1 MGIHGL
7 LRELRPAPRISLARL
22 SSDHYT
28 THSRPLRLAIDISI
42 WLFQIQSGKGGSNPA
57 LRTFYYRLLRLLTL
71 NIHPLFVFDG
81 PNKPLFKRNKKVG
94 GPGVKVASVP
104 EFLAKQLLR
113 QFGFPWHVA
122 PGEAEAECAV
132 LQRGGL
138 VDAVLSEDV
147 DTLMFGCGVT
157 LRSWNAEGAAGS
169 GAGGAKGNGPP
180 THVSVYREEE
190 TRERSGGID
199 PSGMILVALM
209 SGGDYLP
216 EGIPGC
222 GPKVACDAAR
232 AGFGTELCGLGRK
245 DREGLA
251 RWRERLEREIKTNES
266 KFFSRRNPSFT
277 LPEGFPNKEVL
288 GYYTHPCV
296 SSSEKLERLR
306 SSLKWDQE
314 IDFPALREFAKDA
327 FDWRCVT
334 GARKFI
340 KNLAPAM
347 LIRELRLRGEKAG
360 DEHPDHEDAQ
370 KESEETLVKAIHGT
384 RTHPSV
390 DSALELR
397 ISFIPSSLVP
407 LDLSLEEEDDDDL
420 MPPSASQTPADDTNE
435 TPSPASDSDSE
446 SIRLPPPTS
455 PTKKRNF
462 KPYDPDLPEKV
473 WILKPFLQLGCPLLV
488 EDWEASSRD
497 PKAFLKQRR
506 KAREVG
512 GVANGKGK
520 GKGTAGRWKK
530 KAGMD
535 AREEGNAVM
544 DSFFAVSKTTEAED
558 LGDLSI
564 ASSKEQGRKTRN
576 PAAAPSPRRNPLAEL
591 SRGEVSGRHNSRSTS
606 PFPRHSTTNKTAVGG
621 SPGKQKKGFVDD
633 DELEILSPPDIP
645 SGRAVR
651 PSLEQEPSRQD
662 VEILDLRGDTT
673 STARHP
679 PADPPAKSPTYSH
692 PTTNAFAAAA
702 AFPAHSST
710 NPTRSR
716 RARASPTPQPEPTT
730 KSSHL
735 PPLPRPSG
743 AQNKRSRCTPDLLSR
758 PVSSSQ
764 PSPARS
770 QRSIIDYYSPS
781 PRRKVADPAIVGGAT
796 GDRRIRRPD
805 FGSGKPGIR
814 DGKGDGKSGG
824 KVIVDL
830 LSSSPSAPISAPHRD
845 GDADVEGGSRK
856 HTAQRLR
863 RSPIDK
869 TAASSASDG
878 ARDIEM
884 RDAEASPTPRR
895 RRVQEPVSQCGSTGL
910 GSHSSLRSTHADEE
924 TSLRKKFVRCSG
936 PYREEEEEGEQ
947 MDVTPRP
954 ARKIGGEVE
963 DGEDE
968 DGMARFSPGKLPDTV
983 TKRRKKDPRKKL
995 PEKGPEARPT
1005 VQRGGSETVEILDL
1019 AGSPLPMDRKGD
1031 VRASDYQG
1039 EEEDEDEDLP
1049 SPSSFLPKPS
1059 RLEIPRE
1066 KAGVVGQMDG
1076 VNEDAPSS
1084 SYPTPPLTRDEGDAE
1099 EGSLRD
1105 SANIGLSTTTIETRP
1120 AVERDLSTTRPMKR
1134 SQPPSKT
1141 SSSTNPPSTTTY
1153 PLPSLRR
1160 SPRHHNKQDQTPSS
1174 TNHPQPSLPPLQ
1186 ITKSSSTD
1194 TTKFTT
1200 DESYPTTTSNPP
1212 PIKRKAFQLRA
1223 SLEGSW
1229 KEVDLMGEGDGL
1241 ELSKA
1246 TGGIGVSSPTVGAT
1260 RDGCTHGEGKGK
1272 GKGKGKWWR
1281 KSGVEV
1287 LDLTGD

>member
-132 LQRGGL
+132 LQREGL

-169 GAGGAKGNGPP
+169 GAGGGTKGNGPP

-251 RWRERLEREIKTNES
+251 RWRESLEREIRTNES

-296 SSSEKLERLR
+296 SSPEKLERLK

-327 FDWRCVT
+327 FDWRCIT

-347 LIRELRLRGEKAG
+347 LIRELRLRGEKAE
-360 DEHPDHEDAQ
+360 DEHPDHGDTQ
-370 KESEETLVKAIHGT
+370 KESEETLVKAIHGI

-407 LDLSLEEEDDDDL
+407 LDLSLEEEDDEIL
-420 MPPSASQTPADDTNE
+420 PPSASQTPADDTNE

-497 PKAFLKQRR
+497 PRAFLKQRR

-512 GVANGKGK
+512 ARGGDAAK
-520 GKGTAGRWKK
+520 GKGTGRGKK
-530 KAGMD
+530 KAGG
-535 AREEGNAVM
+535 AGREEGNAVM
-544 DSFFAVSKTTEAED
+544 DSFFAVSKTRELED
-558 LGDLSI
+558 LGGFSI
-564 ASSKEQGRKTRN
+564 SSSSKEQGRKTRN
-576 PAAAPSPRRNPLAEL
+576 PAAAPSPWRNPLAEL

-606 PFPRHSTTNKTAVGG
+606 PLPRHSATDKTAVGG
-621 SPGKQKKGFVDD
+621 SPAKQKKGFVDD
-633 DELEILSPPDIP
+633 DELEILSPPGIP
-645 SGRAVR
+645 SGRAVH
-651 PSLEQEPSRQD
+651 PSIEQEPSRQD

-679 PADPPAKSPTYSH
+679 PADPPAKSTTYSH
-692 PTTNAFAAAA
+692 PTIDAYAAAAAA

-716 RARASPTPQPEPTT
+716 RARPSPAFEPQPPTQP
-730 KSSHL
+730 SHL

-743 AQNKRSRCTPDLLSR
+743 PQSKRARCTPDLLSR
-758 PVSSSQ
+758 PPTSSQ

-781 PRRKVADPAIVGGAT
+781 PRRKVPAAAIPGGAMT
-796 GDRRIRRPD
+796 DRGIPRPD

-814 DGKGDGKSGG
+814 DGEGEGKSGG

-830 LSSSPSAPISAPHRD
+830 LSSSPSAPISAPRRA
-845 GDADVEGGSRK
+845 GNADVEGGSRK

-863 RSPIDK
+863 RSPID
-869 TAASSASDG
+869 TAAASSASDE
-878 ARDIEM
+878 ARDVEM
-884 RDAEASPTPRR
+884 RDAGPSPTPRR
-895 RRVQEPVSQCGSTGL
+895 RRVQEPVSQCGNSGL
-910 GSHSSLRSTHADEE
+910 DSNSSSYFTHADEE

-936 PYREEEEEGEQ
+936 PYGEEEEGEQ
-947 MDVTPRP
+947 MDMTPRP
-954 ARKIGGEVE
+954 ARRIGGEVE

-968 DGMARFSPGKLPDTV
+968 GETACFSPGILPDTV
-983 TKRRKKDPRKKL
+983 TKSRKKGPRKKVR
-995 PEKGPEARPT
+995 EKGPEARAT
-1005 VQRGGSETVEILDL
+1005 VQRGGRETVEILDP
-1019 AGSPLPMDRKGD
+1019 AASHLPMGRKGD

-1049 SPSSFLPKPS
+1049 SPSSFLSKPS
-1059 RLEIPRE
+1059 RLVIPQG
-1066 KAGVVGQMDG
+1066 KAVAVGQMDS
-1076 VNEDAPSS
+1076 VHEDAPSS
-1084 SYPTPPLTRDEGDAE
+1084 SYPTPPLTRDEGDPKE
-1099 EGSLRD
+1099 CSLRD
-1105 SANIGLSTTTIETRP
+1105 SANIGLSTTMIETRP
-1120 AVERDLSTTRPMKR
+1120 PFEKDLSTTRPTKR

-1141 SSSTNPPSTTTY
+1141 FSYPTTTH
-1153 PLPSLRR
+1153 PIPSVRR
-1160 SPRHHNKQDQTPSS
+1160 SPRHHQQDHTISS
-1174 TNHPQPSLPPLQ
+1174 TTHPQPSLPPLQ
-1186 ITKSSSTD
+1186 ITKPSSDD
-1194 TTKFTT
+1194 TTVTT
-1200 DESYPTTTSNPP
+1200 TEESYSTTTSNPP
-1212 PIKRKAFQLRA
+1212 PTKKKAFQLRA

-1229 KEVDLMGEGDGL
+1229 REVDLTGDGSGL
-1241 ELSKA
+1241 ELSKGKA
-1246 TGGIGVSSPTVGAT
+1246 AGVGGSSAAPCGSGGYV
-1260 RDGCTHGEGKGK
+1260 REEGK

-1281 KSGVEV
+1281 KSAVEV

>member
-7 LRELRPAPRISLARL
+7 LRELRPAPRTSLALL
-22 SSDHYT
+22 SSNHYT

-104 EFLAKQLLR
+104 EFLAKQLLK

-132 LQRGGL
+132 LQREGL

-157 LRSWNAEGAAGS
+157 LRSWNAEGAG
-169 GAGGAKGNGPP
+169 GAGGGGTKGNGPP

-199 PSGMILVALM
+199 PPGMILVALM

-251 RWRERLEREIKTNES
+251 RWRERLEREIRTNES

-296 SSSEKLERLR
+296 SSPEKLERLR
-306 SSLKWDQE
+306 TSLTWDQE

-347 LIRELRLRGEKAG
+347 LVRELRLRGEKAE
-360 DEHPDHEDAQ
+360 DEHQQQIDRDEDTQ
-370 KESEETLVKAIHGT
+370 KEKEEFLVKAIHGT

-397 ISFIPSSLVP
+397 ISFTPSSLVP
-407 LDLSLEEEDDDDL
+407 LDLSLEEEDDEL
-420 MPPSASQTPADDTNE
+420 LPPSASQTPADDSNE
-435 TPSPASDSDSE
+435 TPSPTSDSE
-446 SIRLPPPTS
+446 SESVPAPPTS

-512 GVANGKGK
+512 TRGAGK
-520 GKGTAGRWKK
+520 GKGTGRGKK
-530 KAGMD
+530 KGGVAG
-535 AREEGNAVM
+535 REEGNAVM
-544 DSFFAVSKTTEAED
+544 DSYFAVSKTGEGED
-558 LGDLSI
+558 LGDS
-564 ASSKEQGRKTRN
+564 ATSSKEQGRETRN
-576 PAAAPSPRRNPLAEL
+576 AAMVSPRRNPLAEL
-591 SRGEVSGRHNSRSTS
+591 SRTEVSRQGNSRSIS
-606 PFPRHSTTNKTAVGG
+606 PLAQHLPMTG
-621 SPGKQKKGFVDD
+621 SAAAESLAKRGEGFID
-633 DELEILSPPDIP
+633 DEELRILPPP
-645 SGRAVR
+645 GFQSERAVH
-651 PSLEQEPSRQD
+651 PSIEQNPSEHE
-662 VEILDLRGDTT
+662 VEILDLRGDTNRIHPASNPSAQSEPHPYPAT
-673 STARHP
+673 DAFTTAFTAHALPESDPARRKRP
-679 PADPPAKSPTYSH
+679 PP
-692 PTTNAFAAAA
+692 
-702 AFPAHSST
+702 
-710 NPTRSR
+710 
-716 RARASPTPQPEPTT
+716 T

-735 PPLPRPSG
+735 PAAAPSSGPRTRKP
-743 AQNKRSRCTPDLLSR
+743 RCTPDLLSR
-758 PVSSSQ
+758 PPSSQ

-781 PRRKVADPAIVGGAT
+781 PRRKVPSNNIADGTSSRAIP
-796 GDRRIRRPD
+796 RPD
-805 FGSGKPGIR
+805 FVMGTAGF
-814 DGKGDGKSGG
+814 GDREGETRG
-824 KVIVDL
+824 KVVVVDL
-830 LSSSPSAPISAPHRD
+830 LSSSPSAPISAPRRD
-845 GDADVEGGSRK
+845 GNTRAESILRNNG
-856 HTAQRLR
+856 AQRLR
-863 RSPIDK
+863 SPVH
-869 TAASSASDG
+869 TAAVSSSCSEAEDV
-878 ARDIEM
+878 EM
-884 RDAEASPTPRR
+884 RDAVGSPTPRR
-895 RRVQEPVSQCGSTGL
+895 RRVQERE
-910 GSHSSLRSTHADEE
+910 LRSRTAGSGSNSFTYPTHADEE
-924 TSLRKKFVRCSG
+924 TSLRRKFVRCSG
-936 PYREEEEEGEQ
+936 PFVEDQGEQ
-947 MDVTPRP
+947 TDVTPRP
-954 ARKIGGEVE
+954 SRRVGGEGE
-963 DGEDE
+963 DRGDE
-968 DGMARFSPGKLPDTV
+968 DGVACFSPGKLPDTV
-983 TKRRKKDPRKKL
+983 TKRRKKGPRKKQL
-995 PEKGPEARPT
+995 NKDGEMRNLAR
-1005 VQRGGSETVEILDL
+1005 REGSETVEVLDL
-1019 AGSPLPMDRKGD
+1019 AGSPLPMGREGSA
-1031 VRASDYQG
+1031 RTSDHRDE
-1039 EEEDEDEDLP
+1039 EEEDGEEDLP

-1059 RLEIPRE
+1059 RQVISRKE
-1066 KAGVVGQMDG
+1066 ADAVDQTDG
-1076 VNEDAPSS
+1076 VHEDAPSS
-1084 SYPTPPLTRDEGDAE
+1084 SYPTPPPARDEGDRE
-1099 EGSLRD
+1099 ERSLRD
-1105 SANIGLSTTTIETRP
+1105 SAGIGLSIRDSQSRSPDEN
-1120 AVERDLSTTRPMKR
+1120 DLSTTRPTKKP
-1134 SQPPSKT
+1134 QPSSKT
-1141 SSSTNPPSTTTY
+1141 SATTTY
-1153 PLPSLRR
+1153 PIPSVRR
-1160 SPRHHNKQDQTPSS
+1160 SPRHLQHDHTASS
-1174 TNHPQPSLPPLQ
+1174 PPHRQLSLPSMQ
-1186 ITKSSSTD
+1186 ITKPSSNDTPTIITD
-1194 TTKFTT
+1194 SSDLSHT
-1200 DESYPTTTSNPP
+1200 NPP
-1212 PIKRKAFQLRA
+1212 PKKKKALQLRA

-1229 KEVDLMGEGDGL
+1229 KEIDLTGDGSGI
-1241 ELSKA
+1241 ELRKG
-1246 TGGIGVSSPTVGAT
+1246 TIGVGGSSSTVVGGS
-1260 RDGCTHGEGKGK
+1260 RNGWVGEEAKE
-1272 GKGKGKWWR
+1272 KGKGKWWR

>member
-7 LRELRPAPRISLARL
+7 LRELRPAPRTSLALL

-104 EFLAKQLLR
+104 EFLAKQLLK

-132 LQRGGL
+132 LQREGL

-157 LRSWNAEGAAGS
+157 LRSWNAEGAGS
-169 GAGGAKGNGPP
+169 GAGGGGTKGNGPP

-251 RWRERLEREIKTNES
+251 RWRERLEREIRTNES

-296 SSSEKLERLR
+296 SSPEKLERLR
-306 SSLKWDQE
+306 ASLKLDQE

-327 FDWRCVT
+327 FDWRCIT

-347 LIRELRLRGEKAG
+347 LVRELRLRGEKAE
-360 DEHPDHEDAQ
+360 DEHPEHPDHEDTQ
-370 KESEETLVKAIHGT
+370 KQREENLVKAIHGT
-384 RTHPSV
+384 RNHPSV

-407 LDLSLEEEDDDDL
+407 LDLSLEEEDDEL
-420 MPPSASQTPADDTNE
+420 MPPSASQTPADDNNE
-435 TPSPASDSDSE
+435 TPTPASDSESE
-446 SIRLPPPTS
+446 SLPPPPTS

-462 KPYDPDLPEKV
+462 KPYDPDLPEKI

-497 PKAFLKQRR
+497 PKSFLKQRR

-512 GVANGKGK
+512 NRGGGAGK
-520 GKGTAGRWKK
+520 GKGTVRGKK
-530 KAGMD
+530 KAGIGG
-535 AREEGNAVM
+535 AREEGNQVV
-544 DSFFAVSKTTEAED
+544 DCYFAVSKTREVED
-558 LGDLSI
+558 LGGSST

-576 PAAAPSPRRNPLAEL
+576 AGAASPRRNPLAEL
-591 SRGEVSGRHNSRSTS
+591 SRDEVSGRHNSRSAS
-606 PFPRHSTTNKTAVGG
+606 PLPHDSKTDKTAVST
-621 SPGKQKKGFVDD
+621 SPGKQRKGFIDDDD
-633 DELEILSPPDIP
+633 DELRVLLPAGLQSGSAVHPSIEQDSP
-645 SGRAVR
+645 GQA
-651 PSLEQEPSRQD
+651 

-673 STARHP
+673 GTARPRPSDRSSRARP
-679 PADPPAKSPTYSH
+679 PPTVH
-692 PTTNAFAAAA
+692 LQPTT
-702 AFPAHSST
+702 
-710 NPTRSR
+710 
-716 RARASPTPQPEPTT
+716 Q
-730 KSSHL
+730 SSHL

-743 AQNKRSRCTPDLLSR
+743 PKTKVPRYTPDIQGR
-758 PVSSSQ
+758 PISSQ

-770 QRSIIDYYSPS
+770 QRSIVDYYSPS
-781 PRRKVADPAIVGGAT
+781 PRRKVPSNAVAGRIGS
-796 GDRRIRRPD
+796 DRVPRPD
-805 FGSGKPGIR
+805 FGRGKPGNR
-814 DGKGDGKSGG
+814 DRKREEEGG
-824 KVIVDL
+824 RKVVVDL
-830 LSSSPSAPISAPHRD
+830 LSSSPSAPISAPHRQ
-845 GDADVEGGSRK
+845 GDADAEGG
-856 HTAQRLR
+856 LR
-863 RSPIDK
+863 QYTTRATDIA
-869 TAASSASDG
+869 AASSASEGEDV
-878 ARDIEM
+878 EM
-884 RDAEASPTPRR
+884 RDAVGSPTPRR
-895 RRVQEPVSQCGSTGL
+895 RKAEEREMRSRNAGFFSTFA
-910 GSHSSLRSTHADEE
+910 SAPADED
-924 TSLRKKFVRCSG
+924 TSLRRKFVRCSG
-936 PYREEEEEGEQ
+936 SYGEEEAEQ

-954 ARKIGGEVE
+954 SRRVGGAREGGG
-963 DGEDE
+963 DEDE
-968 DGMARFSPGKLPDTV
+968 VASFSPGKLPDTV
-983 TKRRKKDPRKKL
+983 TKRRKKGLRKKQSGK
-995 PEKGPEARPT
+995 EKEVEDT
-1005 VQRGGSETVEILDL
+1005 VQRGGSETFEVLDL
-1019 AGSPLPMDRKGD
+1019 AASPLPMGRDGDSRTSGRKED
-1031 VRASDYQG
+1031 DDDD
-1039 EEEDEDEDLP
+1039 EEEEEEELP

-1059 RLEIPRE
+1059 RQVIPRE
-1066 KAGVVGQMDG
+1066 KAVAVDQMDG
-1076 VNEDAPSS
+1076 VHEAEPSS
-1084 SYPTPPLTRDEGDAE
+1084 SYPTPPLARDEEDR
-1099 EGSLRD
+1099 EGCSVQDFTGAGL
-1105 SANIGLSTTTIETRP
+1105 ANGAHGTRSPVENAPSTRP
-1120 AVERDLSTTRPMKR
+1120 TER
-1134 SQPPSKT
+1134 SQPFSKT
-1141 SSSTNPPSTTTY
+1141 SSTTPQPNPSV
-1153 PLPSLRR
+1153 RR
-1160 SPRHHNKQDQTPSS
+1160 SPRHHEQDHTALSTVYTQPHIPSVQTTKPSS
-1174 TNHPQPSLPPLQ
+1174 NN
-1186 ITKSSSTD
+1186 K
-1194 TTKFTT
+1194 TTTT
-1200 DESYPTTTSNPP
+1200 TEESYPTTTTSSSSSSQPP
-1212 PIKRKAFQLRA
+1212 PTKKKAFQLRA

-1229 KEVDLMGEGDGL
+1229 KEIDLTGDGSGWQ
-1241 ELSKA
+1241 LSKR
-1246 TGGIGVSSPTVGAT
+1246 TLGVSSSTVGGT
-1260 RDGCTHGEGKGK
+1260 RDRCAGAEGKG
-1272 GKGKGKWWR
+1272 GGKGKWWR

-1287 LDLTGD
+1287 SRKSSWSM

>member
-7 LRELRPAPRISLARL
+7 LRELRPAPRTSLALL

-104 EFLAKQLLR
+104 EFLAKQLLK

-132 LQRGGL
+132 LQRERL

-157 LRSWNAEGAAGS
+157 LRSWNAEGAGS
-169 GAGGAKGNGPP
+169 GAGGGGTKGNGPP

-251 RWRERLEREIKTNES
+251 RWRERLEREIRTNES

-296 SSSEKLERLR
+296 SSPEKLERLR
-306 SSLKWDQE
+306 ASLKWDQE

-327 FDWRCVT
+327 FDWRCIT

-340 KNLAPAM
+340 RNLAPAM
-347 LIRELRLRGEKAG
+347 LVRELRLRGEKAE
-360 DEHPDHEDAQ
+360 DEPAEHPDHEDAQ
-370 KESEETLVKAIHGT
+370 KEKEGNLVKAIHGT

-397 ISFIPSSLVP
+397 ISFVPSSLVP
-407 LDLSLEEEDDDDL
+407 LDLSLEEEDDEL
-420 MPPSASQTPADDTNE
+420 PPASQTPTNDDNNE
-435 TPSPASDSDSE
+435 TPSPASDSESE
-446 SIRLPPPTS
+446 SLPPPPTS

-462 KPYDPDLPEKV
+462 KPSDPDLPEKI

-497 PKAFLKQRR
+497 PKSFLKQRR
-506 KAREVG
+506 KARGVG
-512 GVANGKGK
+512 NRGGGAGK
-520 GKGTAGRWKK
+520 GKGTVRGKK
-530 KAGMD
+530 KAGIGG
-535 AREEGNAVM
+535 AREEGNQVM
-544 DSFFAVSKTTEAED
+544 DSYFAVSKTREVED
-558 LGDLSI
+558 LGGSST

-576 PAAAPSPRRNPLAEL
+576 AGAASPRRNPLAEL
-591 SRGEVSGRHNSRSTS
+591 SRDEVSGRHNTRSVS
-606 PFPRHSTTNKTAVGG
+606 PLPHYCTTDKTAVST
-621 SPGKQKKGFVDD
+621 SPGKQRKGFVDD
-633 DELEILSPPDIP
+633 DELRVLFPAGLQSGSAVHP
-645 SGRAVR
+645 SV
-651 PSLEQEPSRQD
+651 EQDASDQD

-673 STARHP
+673 GTARPRPSDRSSRARP
-679 PADPPAKSPTYSH
+679 PPTVH
-692 PTTNAFAAAA
+692 LQPTT
-702 AFPAHSST
+702 
-710 NPTRSR
+710 
-716 RARASPTPQPEPTT
+716 Q
-730 KSSHL
+730 SSHL

-743 AQNKRSRCTPDLLSR
+743 PKTKVPRYTPDIQGR
-758 PVSSSQ
+758 PISSQ

-770 QRSIIDYYSPS
+770 QRSIVDYYSPS
-781 PRRKVADPAIVGGAT
+781 PRRKVPSNAIAGRIGS
-796 GDRRIRRPD
+796 DRVPRPD
-805 FGSGKPGIR
+805 FGRGKPGNR
-814 DGKGDGKSGG
+814 DREGEGEGG
-824 KVIVDL
+824 RKVVVDL
-830 LSSSPSAPISAPHRD
+830 LSSSPSAPTSTPRQQ
-845 GDADVEGGSRK
+845 GKADVEGRTRK
-856 HTAQRLR
+856 YTPRA
-863 RSPIDK
+863 ID
-869 TAASSASDG
+869 TAAAFSSASEGEDV
-878 ARDIEM
+878 EM
-884 RDAEASPTPRR
+884 RDPVGSPTPRR
-895 RRVQEPVSQCGSTGL
+895 RRKVEEREMRSRNHEFFSTVP
-910 GSHSSLRSTHADEE
+910 SAPADED
-924 TSLRKKFVRCSG
+924 TSLRRKFVRCSDSSA
-936 PYREEEEEGEQ
+936 EEQGGQ
-947 MDVTPRP
+947 KDVTPRP
-954 ARKIGGEVE
+954 ARRVGGEVE
-963 DGEDE
+963 KGGDEDE
-968 DGMARFSPGKLPDTV
+968 VASFSPGKLPDTV
-983 TKRRKKDPRKKL
+983 TKRRKKGLRKKQSGK
-995 PEKGPEARPT
+995 EKEVEDT
-1005 VQRGGSETVEILDL
+1005 VQRGGGEPVEVLDL
-1019 AGSPLPMDRKGD
+1019 AASPLPTGRERSSGTSGPQD
-1031 VRASDYQG
+1031 
-1039 EEEDEDEDLP
+1039 EDEGEEDLP

-1059 RLEIPRE
+1059 RRIIPRKE
-1066 KAGVVGQMDG
+1066 AVAVDQMDG
-1076 VNEDAPSS
+1076 LHEAEPSS
-1084 SYPTPPLTRDEGDAE
+1084 SYPTPPLARDEEDRVGCSVQDFTGA
-1099 EGSLRD
+1099 
-1105 SANIGLSTTTIETRP
+1105 GLPNGAAHETRSP
-1120 AVERDLSTTRPMKR
+1120 IENDPSPRPTER
-1134 SQPPSKT
+1134 SQPSSKT
-1141 SSSTNPPSTTTY
+1141 SSTISHPKPSV
-1153 PLPSLRR
+1153 RR
-1160 SPRHHNKQDQTPSS
+1160 SPRHHQQDPLTSS
-1174 TNHPQPSLPPLQ
+1174 ATHRQPPLQ
-1186 ITKSSSTD
+1186 
-1194 TTKFTT
+1194 TTKPSSYNTTPSTT
-1200 DESYPTTTSNPP
+1200 DQPHPRPSNPAP
-1212 PIKRKAFQLRA
+1212 TKKKKAFQLRA

-1229 KEVDLMGEGDGL
+1229 KEVDLTGDGSGW

-1246 TGGIGVSSPTVGAT
+1246 TFGVSSSTVGGT
-1260 RDGCTHGEGKGK
+1260 SDGCVDGEGKGK
-1272 GKGKGKWWR
+1272 GRGKWWR

>member
-104 EFLAKQLLR
+104 EFLAKQLLK

-288 GYYTHPCV
+288 GYHTHPCV

-407 LDLSLEEEDDDDL
+407 LDLSLEEEDDEIF
-420 MPPSASQTPADDTNE
+420 PPSASQTPADDTNE

-606 PFPRHSTTNKTAVGG
+606 PFPRHSTTTERNTVPRSRGERR
-621 SPGKQKKGFVDD
+621 KGFLDDD
-633 DELEILSPPDIP
+633 DELRVLSPAGFD

-651 PSLEQEPSRQD
+651 PSIEHEPSGQD
-662 VEILDLRGDTT
+662 VEILDLRGNMTRI
-673 STARHP
+673 AHHP
-679 PADPPAKSPTYSH
+679 PADPPAKSTTYFH
-692 PTTNAFAAAA
+692 PTTGAFAAAAAA

-983 TKRRKKDPRKKL
+983 TKRRKKGPRKKL

-1005 VQRGGSETVEILDL
+1005 LQRGGRETVEILDL
-1019 AGSPLPMDRKGD
+1019 VGSPLAMGRNGSVK
-1031 VRASDYQG
+1031 ASDYQG
-1039 EEEDEDEDLP
+1039 EEEDEEGDLP

-1066 KAGVVGQMDG
+1066 KAGVVGQMGG
-1076 VNEDAPSS
+1076 VNEDAPAS
-1084 SYPTPPLTRDEGDAE
+1084 SYPTPPHTRDEGDAE

-1105 SANIGLSTTTIETRP
+1105 SANIGLSTTMIETRP
-1120 AVERDLSTTRPMKR
+1120 PLEKDPSTTRPTKR
-1134 SQPPSKT
+1134 SQPPPKP
-1141 SSSTNPPSTTTY
+1141 SSSTKPPSTTTH
-1153 PLPSLRR
+1153 PTPSVRR
-1160 SPRHHNKQDQTPSS
+1160 SPRHHQQDHTISS
-1174 TNHPQPSLPPLQ
+1174 TTHPQPSLPPLQ
-1186 ITKSSSTD
+1186 ITKPSSND
-1194 TTKFTT
+1194 TTVSTT

-1212 PIKRKAFQLRA
+1212 PPKKKAFQLRT

-1229 KEVDLMGEGDGL
+1229 KEVDLTGDGSGW
-1241 ELSKA
+1241 ELSKGTAAGVGGSSAA
-1246 TGGIGVSSPTVGAT
+1246 TYGGGGYVS
-1260 RDGCTHGEGKGK
+1260 GEGKGD
-1272 GKGKGKWWR
+1272 GKGKWWR

>member
-1 MGIHGL
+1 MGIHGV

-71 NIHPLFVFDG
+71 NIHPLFIFDG

-104 EFLAKQLLR
+104 EFLAKQLLK

-232 AGFGTELCGLGRK
+232 AGYGTELCGLGRK

-266 KFFSRRNPSFT
+266 KFFSRRNPNFT

-327 FDWRCVT
+327 FDWRCIT

-347 LIRELRLRGEKAG
+347 LIRELRLRGEKAE

-370 KESEETLVKAIHGT
+370 KEREETLVKAIHGT

-407 LDLSLEEEDDDDL
+407 LDLSLEEEDDEIL
-420 MPPSASQTPADDTNE
+420 PPSASQTPADDANE
-435 TPSPASDSDSE
+435 TPSPASDSDAE
-446 SIRLPPPTS
+446 PIRLPPPTS

-512 GVANGKGK
+512 VANGKGK
-520 GKGTAGRWKK
+520 GKGTAGRGKK
-530 KAGMD
+530 KAGRG
-535 AREEGNAVM
+535 AREEGNAIM
-544 DSFFAVSKTTEAED
+544 DSFFAVSKTKEAED
-558 LGDLSI
+558 LGDLST
-564 ASSKEQGRKTRN
+564 ASSSKEQGRKTRR
-576 PAAAPSPRRNPLAEL
+576 AAAPSPRRNPLAEL
-591 SRGEVSGRHNSRSTS
+591 SRSEVSGRHNSRSTS
-606 PFPRHSTTNKTAVGG
+606 PFPRHSTTTERNAVEG
-621 SPGKQKKGFVDD
+621 SPRKQKKGFVHD

-645 SGRAVR
+645 SERAVR
-651 PSLEQEPSRQD
+651 PSIEQEPSRQD
-662 VEILDLRGDTT
+662 VEILDLRGDKT
-673 STARHP
+673 STARP
-679 PADPPAKSPTYSH
+679 PPSGLPAQSITYPYSI
-692 PTTNAFAAAA
+692 TDAFAAAA
-702 AFPAHSST
+702 VAFPAHSST

-758 PVSSSQ
+758 PASSQ

-770 QRSIIDYYSPS
+770 QRSIVDYYSPS
-781 PRRKVADPAIVGGAT
+781 PRRKVPGTAIIGGAT
-796 GDRRIRRPD
+796 GDRGIRRPD
-805 FGSGKPGIR
+805 FGSGNPAVR
-814 DGKGDGKSGG
+814 DGKGEGKSGG

-830 LSSSPSAPISAPHRD
+830 LSSSPSAAISAPHRD

-895 RRVQEPVSQCGSTGL
+895 RRVQEPVSQFGNSGL
-910 GSHSSLRSTHADEE
+910 DSNSSSYFTHADEE

-936 PYREEEEEGEQ
+936 PYVEEEEGEQ
-947 MDVTPRP
+947 MDATPRP

-983 TKRRKKDPRKKL
+983 TKRRKKGPRKKL

-1019 AGSPLPMDRKGD
+1019 AASPLPMGRRGD

-1059 RLEIPRE
+1059 RLVIPQGE
-1066 KAGVVGQMDG
+1066 AVAVGQMDG
-1076 VNEDAPSS
+1076 VHEDAPSS
-1084 SYPTPPLTRDEGDAE
+1084 SYPTPPLTQDEGHPE
-1099 EGSLRD
+1099 EGSLQDRT
-1105 SANIGLSTTTIETRP
+1105 NIGLSTTVIETRP
-1120 AVERDLSTTRPMKR
+1120 PSKNDLSTTRPTKR

-1141 SSSTNPPSTTTY
+1141 SSTKTPSTTTH

-1160 SPRHHNKQDQTPSS
+1160 SPRHHQQGHTPSS
-1174 TNHPQPSLPPLQ
+1174 TTHPQPSAPLLQ
-1186 ITKSSSTD
+1186 ITKPSSTD
-1194 TTKFTT
+1194 TTKLTT
-1200 DESYPTTTSNPP
+1200 DESPPATSNPP
-1212 PIKRKAFQLRA
+1212 PPKKKAFQLRT

-1229 KEVDLMGEGDGL
+1229 KEVDLTGEGGGW

-1260 RDGCTHGEGKGK
+1260 RNGYAGGEGKGE
-1272 GKGKGKWWR
+1272 GKGKWWR